1 VRIRRRKFLGAL
13 ALGGIWAAWAGQ
25 ARAWLPAAGNWTAAP
40 RLLAVLDR
48 PESAA
53 AVGRAYLASH
63 PGEADRDRLAA
74 RLDQAVRCQDC
85 DPARARTEQLR
96 EALAGQ
102 IRADFAAAR
111 VVTVDGWVL
120 SETEARL
127 CGLAA
132 LSAA

>member
-1 VRIRRRKFLGAL
+1 MRRRRFLGTL
-13 ALGGIWAAWAGQ
+13 ALGGMVWAAWAGH
-25 ARAWLPAAGNWTAAP
+25 ARAWLPGAGGRLAAA
-40 RLLAVLDR
+40 RLLAVLGR
-48 PESAA
+48 PDSAA

-63 PGEADRDRLAA
+63 PAEADGDRLAA
-74 RLDQAVRCQDC
+74 HLDQAVRCQDC
-85 DPARARTEQLR
+85 DPARARTDQLR
-96 EALAGQ
+96 VALAGQ

>member
-1 VRIRRRKFLGAL
+1 MKRRRFLGAL
-13 ALGGIWAAWAGQ
+13 ALGGTFWAAWAGQ
-25 ARAWLPAAGNWTAAP
+25 ARAWLPTAGSRPNAA
-40 RLLAVLDR
+40 RLLAVLGR
-48 PESAA
+48 PDSAA
-53 AVGRAYLASH
+53 VVGRAYLAGH

-74 RLDQAVRCQDC
+74 RLDHALRCQDC
-85 DPARARTEQLR
+85 DPARARIEQLR
-96 EALAGQ
+96 TALVGQ

-132 LSAA
+132 LSAV